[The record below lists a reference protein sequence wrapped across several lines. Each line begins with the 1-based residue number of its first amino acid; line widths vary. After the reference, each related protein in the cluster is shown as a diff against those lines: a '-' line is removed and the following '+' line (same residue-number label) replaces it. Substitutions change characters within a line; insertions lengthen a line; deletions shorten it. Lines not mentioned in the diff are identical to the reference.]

1 MRPIYIQ
8 THEMSHEDFNQ
19 LLLPMSTELY
29 RRAFCILHNEKDA
42 EDAVQDVFLKLWHE
56 REKLDEVDN
65 LSNYLR
71 TCLRNHCI
79 SLLRMRRKEVEVEQ
93 LLDSKSETANTPL
106 ENAEQHSDRQL
117 MQELIARTPP
127 KVARVLRLHLYAE
140 MQAQE
145 IARLVGES
153 EQNIRATLS
162 RYRRKLVEDFRR
174 CLPPN
179 EIKK

>member
-1 MRPIYIQ
+1 
-8 THEMSHEDFNQ
+8 MSHEDFNQ
-19 LLLPMSTELY
+19 LLLPMSAELY
-29 RRAFCILHNEKDA
+29 RRAFCILRNKKDA
-42 EDAVQDVFLKLWHE
+42 EDAVQDVFVKLWHE
-56 REKLDEVDN
+56 RNKLDEVNN
-65 LSNYLR
+65 LSNYLH

-79 SLLRMRRKEVEVEQ
+79 SLLRMRRKEVEVEL
-93 LLDSKSETANTPL
+93 LLDSESETANTPL
-106 ENAEQHSDRQL
+106 ENAEQNSDRQL

-145 IARLVGES
+145 IARLIGES
-153 EQNIRATLS
+153 EQNVRATLS